1 DRGEEMEWQ
10 NQEMQ
15 QQEEG
20 YLQYQF
26 QNGVCGKVMTDEQM
40 EELRK
45 QIVAYAVISEQLA
58 EMHKAMSAHQDFT
71 GGLSLF
77 FALPPFY
84 VTLIPVCGSI
94 DVSVHRLSSDCVKG
108 IRLGNFYCDPIVA
121 SIGHNITAR
130 QRWTPTSL
138 QLQILES
145 IYDLGNGTPSKQKIK
160 EIAVELAQHGQI
172 SETNVYNWFQ
182 NRRARSKRK
191 QQSSGSINAEP
202 EADAEGLGTKEK
214 RTKPESLKFIDIPA
228 QGVES
233 FYFQNPDTGIDQF
246 TGKVESS
253 GGYDPYNNL
262 VEQFGLLG

>member
-1 DRGEEMEWQ
+1 MEWQ
-10 NQEMQ
+10 NQEVQ
-15 QQEEG
+15 QREEG

-71 GGLSLF
+71 G
-77 FALPPFY
+77 
-84 VTLIPVCGSI
+84 
-94 DVSVHRLSSDCVKG
+94 
-108 IRLGNFYCDPIVA
+108 IRLGNPYCDPIVA
-121 SIGHNITAR
+121 SIGHKITAR

-160 EIAVELAQHGQI
+160 EITAELEQHGQI

-191 QQSSGSINAEP
+191 QQASGSINAEP
-202 EADAEGLGTKEK
+202 EEDAEGLGTKEK
-214 RTKPESLKFIDIPA
+214 RTKPESLEFIDIPA

-253 GGYDPYNNL
+253 RGYDPYNNL